1 MTVTQLIRTFA
12 LGFGLM
18 LPMAA
23 QADTRLIEK
32 NTPDVLLSTE
42 IEAILDQDHRALKKS
57 GSFLQRLF
65 KRVPNVPVVQ
75 YDEAWLATLPE
86 ANGGAEWACLT
97 EALYFE
103 ARGEDAAGQFAVAE
117 VILNRVDSPR
127 FPRTVCGVVGQGSKK
142 RNQCQFSY
150 KCDGRSEAIAE
161 MDAYRQVG
169 KVAKLMLDGAPRLL
183 THGATYYHN
192 TGVRPSWA
200 RKFSRVAE
208 VGPHLFY
215 RTKG

>member
-1 MTVTQLIRTFA
+1 MTVRRLIGIFA
-12 LGFGLM
+12 LGFGLS
-18 LPMAA
+18 LPIGAA
-23 QADTRLIEK
+23 ADTTLIQK

-42 IEAILDQDHRALKKS
+42 IEAILGQDHRALKKS

-65 KRVPNVPVVQ
+65 KRVPTVPAVQ
-75 YDEAWLATLPE
+75 YDEAWLASLPE
-86 ANGGAEWACLT
+86 AKGGAEWACLT

-127 FPRTVCGVVGQGSKK
+127 FPRTVCGVVGQGSSK

-150 KCDGRSEAIAE
+150 KCDGRSDTMSER
-161 MDAYRQVG
+161 DAYRQVG

-183 THGATYYHN
+183 THGAAYYHN
-192 TGVRPSWA
+192 NGVRPSWA
-200 RKFSRVAE
+200 RKFARVAE